1 MKPVYLLSLYILLLS
16 PFSFSQTNEVRLFV
30 FGHSLIDHR
39 PPAIP
44 TPSDE
49 TTVLHWMQDIAAEAG
64 YGFAAGGQYG
74 FLPQH
79 DNLPPISQWG
89 YDQVPGVW
97 DMDVE
102 PFSAA
107 EINTVMLTVANFIQY
122 QPAHLPHPIDN
133 STTVLQSTETIFDW
147 VDQEEDSVRF
157 YIYANWPEMDL
168 QNAFPPNLPQA
179 SEILEFHNQT
189 TGSFLDWWVDYQDRI
204 LLSRPQFQVR
214 LIPVGPIISKI
225 LRDRLP
231 GQIPF
236 DELYED
242 SDPHGR
248 ASLYFLAGMISYMA
262 IYEEEV
268 PASYMPSTIV
278 HPVIRDSLA
287 SIRAF
292 MWRELNSFNQANG
305 DSRVFYSS
313 TTTHLKPEPA
323 FAASLQI
330 FPNPSS
336 HSLTIKGLP
345 PGIEISFLSANG
357 QQIKFVRNGTNEE
370 TSLNMQEVPAG
381 IYLIRFY
388 DPASEKYVSRR
399 WVKP

>member
-1 MKPVYLLSLYILLLS
+1 MKPVYLLFLCFLLLS
-16 PFSFSQTNEVRLFV
+16 SSSFSQTDSIRLFV

-49 TTVLHWMQDIAAEAG
+49 TSILHWMQEIAEEAG

-102 PFSAA
+102 AFSAA
-107 EINTVMLTVANFIQY
+107 EINTIMLTAANFIQY
-122 QPAHLPHPIDN
+122 QPAHLAHPIDN
-133 STTVLQSTETIFDW
+133 STSVLQSTETIFDW

-179 SEILEFHNQT
+179 SEILDFHNQT
-189 TGSFLDWWVDYQDRI
+189 TGSFLDWWVEYQDSM

-225 LRDRLP
+225 LRDLLP

-236 DELYED
+236 NELYED

-248 ASLYFLAGMISYMA
+248 ASLYFLAGMITYMA
-262 IYEEEV
+262 IYEEEM
-268 PASYMPSTIV
+268 PATYMPGTIV
-278 HPVIRDSLA
+278 HQVIRDSLL
-287 SIRAF
+287 SIREF
-292 MWRELNSFNQANG
+292 MWNELNAFQNANG
-305 DSRVFYSS
+305 ESRVFYGESATS
-313 TTTHLKPEPA
+313 VKRNAFPEN
-323 FAASLQI
+323 QI
-330 FPNPSS
+330 RMFPNPAS
-336 HSLTIKGLP
+336 HSLRLEGLWQ
-345 PGIEISFLSANG
+345 GLELEILDNRG
-357 QQIKFVRNGTNEE
+357 RNIRKQKLEAGTLEVDI
-370 TSLNMQEVPAG
+370 QEIPSG

-388 DPASEKYVSRR
+388 DPVSQTFLSKK
-399 WVKP
+399 WVKY

>member
-1 MKPVYLLSLYILLLS
+1 MKPVLFLILSFLLVWS
-16 PFSFSQTNEVRLFV
+16 PVLGQTDSVRLFV

-39 PPAIP
+39 PPTIP

-49 TTVLHWMQDIAAEAG
+49 TTILHWMQEIAAEAG

-97 DMDVE
+97 DMDIE

-122 QPAHLPHPIDN
+122 QPSHLPHPLDN

-147 VDQEEDSVRF
+147 VDQQEDSVRF
-157 YIYANWPEMDL
+157 YIYVNWPEMDL

-179 SEILEFHNQT
+179 SEVLDFHNQT
-189 TGSFLDWWVDYQDRI
+189 TGSFLDWWTEYQDSM
-204 LLSRPQFQVR
+204 LVSRPQFQVR

-225 LRDRLP
+225 LRDQIP

-248 ASLYFLAGMISYMA
+248 ASLYFLASMISYMA
-262 IYEEEV
+262 IYQEEI
-268 PASYMPSTIV
+268 PASYMAGSIV
-278 HPVIRDSLA
+278 HPVIRDNLEI
-287 SIRAF
+287 IREF
-292 MWRELNSFNQANG
+292 MWAELNNFQAPNG
-305 DSRVFYSS
+305 ESRVFFEE
-313 TTTHLKPEPA
+313 T
-323 FAASLQI
+323 AASI
-330 FPNPSS
+330 NSNPFPENDIHVFPNPAL
-336 HSLTIKGLP
+336 HSMRLEGIWKGLEL
-345 PGIEISFLSANG
+345 EILDMQGRILLNKKIDSAKLEIDVG
-357 QQIKFVRNGTNEE
+357 DF
-370 TSLNMQEVPAG
+370 SAG
-381 IYLIRFY
+381 MYLIRFY
-388 DPASEKYVSRR
+388 DSGTNTFLTRK
-399 WVKP
+399 WIKN

>member
-1 MKPVYLLSLYILLLS
+1 MKPVYLLSLSLLL
-16 PFSFSQTNEVRLFV
+16 FSSSLFGQTNNIRLFV

-49 TTVLHWMQDIAAEAG
+49 TTVLHWMQDIASEAG
-64 YGFAAGGQYG
+64 HTFAAGGQYG

-79 DNLPPISQWG
+79 DNLPPIPQWG

-97 DMDVE
+97 DIDTE
-102 PFSAA
+102 PFSDA
-107 EINTVMLTVANFIQY
+107 EINTVMLTAANFIQY

-147 VDQEEDSVRF
+147 VNQEEDSVRF

-179 SEILEFHNQT
+179 SEVLEFHNQT

-262 IYEEEV
+262 IYQEEV
-268 PASYMPSTIV
+268 PASYMPGTIV

-287 SIRAF
+287 SIRDF
-292 MWRELNSFNQANG
+292 MWAELNNFQDANG
-305 DSRVFYSS
+305 NSRVFFEQN
-313 TTTHLKPEPA
+313 TTSIRQNAFPEN
-323 FAASLQI
+323 QI
-330 FPNPSS
+330 RLFPNPASQS
-336 HSLTIKGLP
+336 IRIEGLWQ
-345 PGIEISFLSANG
+345 GLELELLDGQGKILENYTLESNALEISIPDL
-357 QQIKFVRNGTNEE
+357 
-370 TSLNMQEVPAG
+370 PAALY
-381 IYLIRFY
+381 IIRLY
-388 DPASEKYVSRR
+388 DPSTHAYLSKK
-399 WVKP
+399 WMKN